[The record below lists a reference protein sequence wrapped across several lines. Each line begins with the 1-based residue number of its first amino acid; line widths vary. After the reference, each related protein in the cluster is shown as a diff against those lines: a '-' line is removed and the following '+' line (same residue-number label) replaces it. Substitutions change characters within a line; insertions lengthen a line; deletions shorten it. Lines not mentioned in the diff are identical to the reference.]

1 METEEF
7 RKHAH
12 QFVDWMADYMDN
24 IEDYPVKSQVQPK
37 EIYNQ
42 IDSNIPKRGEDIDS
56 IFDDFRKVIIPGIT
70 HWQNP
75 NFFAYFQA
83 NNSPPSILA
92 EMLTATLGVQ
102 GMKWDTSP
110 ASTELEERMMEWLRD
125 ALGIPKKWV
134 GVI

>member
-1 METEEF
+1 MCLYEQLKKIHLQMETEEF

-75 NFFAYFQA
+75 NFLLISKQIIVLHL
-83 NNSPPSILA
+83 S
-92 EMLTATLGVQ
+92 
-102 GMKWDTSP
+102 
-110 ASTELEERMMEWLRD
+110 
-125 ALGIPKKWV
+125 
-134 GVI
+134 